1 MNLILRET
9 VLVLNYLLLFAALAG
24 GTAYFIEL
32 CFSAVKTGKYVRSLS
47 YVDYRRFLDSEHMV
61 PVSLIVSARNA
72 AGELVETVNNLL
84 TLDFPQYEL
93 IVVNDGSDDDTLAR
107 LIQAFGLLPFQ
118 QPYRKLLETGEI
130 HTVYRAAKDARL
142 IVLDKARAG
151 RADALNAGIN
161 LSSYPVIVAANAGV
175 RFEKSALLK
184 IMYSFVSD
192 PSCVAV
198 GGMVRLDCGQGTGQ
212 EKLSETKA
220 DKQGEKIEEK
230 QSETTV
236 GKQSGTRE
244 EKQSETTVG
253 KQSGTIEEKQSKI
266 KTIKKPVIALR
277 TVANLRARMTGR
289 LGYHLLGVH
298 PLVPVAFCALNKAVV
313 VEAGGY
319 APDCAGEDMELLL
332 RVHTLL
338 QKKKKKYAV
347 RFLPDPV
354 CRVCSPERLTD
365 DQKLQKRLQ
374 LGLIDGLRAHR
385 RMALRAAYGKIGMF
399 CLPYYWLF
407 GCAAPVLEAFTLVF
421 VALSCTLGIVSVWF
435 MVSFYLMAA
444 LCRTVLSAGALLTE
458 ENTFLLRP
466 NPDRLLRLFFYAVM
480 ENVGFRQISAFSRTF
495 AILGYR
501 AEKNRWR
508 AQGRPDVFEDLLKST
523 EKTPKQQ
530 H

>member
-24 GTAYFIEL
+24 GTVYFIEL

-84 TLDFPQYEL
+84 ALDFPQYEL
-93 IVVNDGSDDDTLAR
+93 IVVNDGSDDDTLVR

-236 GKQSGTRE
+236 GKQSGT
-244 EKQSETTVG
+244 
-253 KQSGTIEEKQSKI
+253 IEEKQGKI

-289 LGYHLLGVH
+289 L
-298 PLVPVAFCALNKAVV
+298 
-313 VEAGGY
+313 
-319 APDCAGEDMELLL
+319 
-332 RVHTLL
+332 
-338 QKKKKKYAV
+338 
-347 RFLPDPV
+347 
-354 CRVCSPERLTD
+354 
-365 DQKLQKRLQ
+365 
-374 LGLIDGLRAHR
+374 
-385 RMALRAAYGKIGMF
+385 
-399 CLPYYWLF
+399 
-407 GCAAPVLEAFTLVF
+407 
-421 VALSCTLGIVSVWF
+421 
-435 MVSFYLMAA
+435 
-444 LCRTVLSAGALLTE
+444 
-458 ENTFLLRP
+458 
-466 NPDRLLRLFFYAVM
+466 
-480 ENVGFRQISAFSRTF
+480 
-495 AILGYR
+495 
-501 AEKNRWR
+501 
-508 AQGRPDVFEDLLKST
+508 
-523 EKTPKQQ
+523 
-530 H
+530 